1 MFYVEIEALNETYI
15 RINSNNEAI
24 FEVLFDTFSFEVP
37 SARFMKSHIRNG
49 GSWDGFIRLFN
60 YRERTIPKGLGK
72 EIVKI
77 LKSADYG
84 EVRFVGFEKKPDI
97 SDDFEDIYQ
106 EIYDQI
112 QGTDNPFDPYD
123 FQIETVKKACQ
134 NQRNLIISP
143 TSSGKSLM
151 IYIWYRFVRTVLQ
164 EDEKILI
171 IVPSITLVD
180 QLFDDFKS
188 YGYTGDAHLI
198 VGGSAKDADCNL
210 YISTWQSLQKL
221 QPKWFRKFKGVAV
234 DEVHG
239 AAAASLKGSV
249 EKCINATFRAG
260 FTGTLNELET
270 DELVLRGL
278 FGDVLVATT
287 YQEMRER
294 GIIPD
299 VEIELVR
306 VKYGENFKDLIK
318 ASHNEFSQEMAFV
331 QSNKQRDEVLLN
343 ILRENSGLNGIF
355 LFREIKHLKRIEELF
370 RKNTNQTI
378 AVINGAV
385 DRNTRAEIRKS
396 IDANAAKGIRGCIIL
411 ATYGTMSTGVSIK
424 NLDYGVFAAP
434 MKSKIKVLQSLGRL
448 LRKSSSKFYAKLYD
462 VWDDFLPH
470 VKEDNFGKKHAKSRL
485 RFYQEAGFRL
495 VERAVSVGDTERV
508 QGLDC

>member
-24 FEVLFDTFSFEVP
+24 FDVLFDTFSFEVP
-37 SARFMKSHIRNG
+37 SARFMKSHVRNG

-60 YRERTIPKGLGK
+60 FRDRTIPKGLGK
-72 EIVKI
+72 EIIKI
-77 LKSADYG
+77 LKADDYG
-84 EVRFVGFEKKPDI
+84 EVRFVGFEKKVDI
-97 SDDFEDIYQ
+97 SDDFDSIYQ
-106 EIYDQI
+106 TILSELPDELV
-112 QGTDNPFDPYD
+112 PYD
-123 FQIETVKKACQ
+123 FQVETVKRACQ
-134 NQRNLIISP
+134 NKRNLVISP

-151 IYIWYRFVRTVLQ
+151 IYIWYRFVKTLLQ
-164 EDEKILI
+164 EDEKVLI

-180 QLFDDFKS
+180 QMFDDFRS
-188 YGYTGDAHLI
+188 YGYDGDAHLI
-198 VGGSAKDADCNL
+198 VGGSAKDADCDL

-221 QPKWFRKFKGVAV
+221 QPKWFRKFKGVLV

-249 EKCINATFRAG
+249 EKCINASYRAG

-278 FGDVLVATT
+278 FGDVIVATT
-287 YQEMRER
+287 YQEMRDR

-306 VKYGENFKDLIK
+306 VKYGADYKDLIK
-318 ASHNEFSQEMAFV
+318 ASHGDFMQEMSLV
-331 QSNKQRDEVLLN
+331 QSNKNRDQVLLE
-343 ILRENSGLNGIF
+343 ILRENAGKNGIF
-355 LFREIKHLKRIEELF
+355 LFREIKHLKRVEELF

-424 NLDYGVFAAP
+424 NLDFGVFAAP

-495 VERAVSVGDTERV
+495 VERVFSIGDTERS
-508 QGLDC
+508 QGIDC